1 MLMMAFS
8 NGFAPVLEHLY
19 NIKKYTTSGYY
30 VIFAAGCQ
38 SIALCGLE
46 KIERNWIEFNAL
58 HCAIKMVLTPPPASF
73 ATQQTAELS
82 S

>member
-46 KIERNWIEFNAL
+46 KIERN
-58 HCAIKMVLTPPPASF
+58 
-73 ATQQTAELS
+73 
-82 S
+82 